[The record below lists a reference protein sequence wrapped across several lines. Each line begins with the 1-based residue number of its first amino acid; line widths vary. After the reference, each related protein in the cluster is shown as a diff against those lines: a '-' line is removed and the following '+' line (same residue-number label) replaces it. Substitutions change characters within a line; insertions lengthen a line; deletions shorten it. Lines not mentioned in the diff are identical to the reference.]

1 MITDYDVS
9 SQDILMYFSPLFPVI
24 TIVSTDHVYFHHK
37 IILMIVVIQN
47 FQLEVVNKLKYV
59 GDTGPDPEEEEDGA
73 GPRGQCGRRHQ
84 P

>member
-37 IILMIVVIQN
+37 IVLMIVVIQN
-47 FQLEVVNKLKYV
+47 FQLEVANNSNSLSLRILQGVSIN
-59 GDTGPDPEEEEDGA
+59 
-73 GPRGQCGRRHQ
+73 CHQ
-84 P
+84 YIWSEGH